1 MVMTMVPMKCLLD
14 TLFLTTSN
22 TQFLIPVRLR
32 CWWRVVCWGLG
43 GGGGRFAGA
52 AGWGCLEAVMLAVMG
67 LVRVWQVMVDLP
79 ISGTRFRANSRL
91 KGMRG
96 DAAFV
101 RVQAVP
107 AANSIKSCDPFTIN
121 AGSGRLKILKNY

>member
-43 GGGGRFAGA
+43 GGSDRFAGA
-52 AGWGCLEAVMLAVMG
+52 AGWGCLEAVMLAVIG

-79 ISGTRFRANSRL
+79 ISGTRFRVNSRL

-96 DAAFV
+96 DAASV
-101 RVQAVP
+101 RVLAVP
-107 AANSIKSCDPFTIN
+107 AADCNTPCAPS
-121 AGSGRLKILKNY
+121 